1 MPDDSPKS
9 NQTIQTAAATLNNS
23 VTTSVPQQLQYIVID
38 SSNGFLQ
45 AVPTTQI
52 TAVSSAPIKVEPMTN
67 SCSSNASKMR
77 TSVAIAPKIDP
88 VYLPSTP
95 YTTTTSINH
104 TTSTK
109 TNVSLGKDFLLQFT
123 CFPVGN
129 LNKCLQF
136 MYNSHHTSIRW
147 VRLKSVTIDG
157 EPLTMKLNEGVAIKS
172 ITGLWNWAISYRP
185 MVALQKLVIVDDL
198 A

>member
-1 MPDDSPKS
+1 MKKKLFVHFFSLESPNAEYVLSGSEDNIVAYRIVHVPDDSPKS
-9 NQTIQTAAATLNNS
+9 NQAIQTAAATINNS

-67 SCSSNASKMR
+67 SCNSNASKMR
-77 TSVAIAPKIDP
+77 ASVAIAPKIDP
-88 VYLPSTP
+88 VYLPSTT

-109 TNVSLGKDFLLQFT
+109 TNVSL
-123 CFPVGN
+123 
-129 LNKCLQF
+129 
-136 MYNSHHTSIRW
+136 
-147 VRLKSVTIDG
+147 KS
-157 EPLTMKLNEGVAIKS
+157 
-172 ITGLWNWAISYRP
+172 
-185 MVALQKLVIVDDL
+185 
-198 A
+198 